1 MKSLLDKIKQVYNS
15 IVNPKVGAKLSAKHA
30 PLTLTGSGTTHTSN
44 TGFQNYYQ
52 TTYSTWNN
60 DYWIKRLKRDLYMI
74 QYKGTWTHEMDEAM
88 FNSVVGMLQSK
99 LEADH
104 NMAKEII
111 FNSKMILRHR
121 KVFANMFFKELGYGW
136 NTLYTTGGITGSITT
151 SSNTWSTTTPLQTI
165 TTVNPNYHTT
175 VNPSYA
181 TYTVGTGTGIGTSN
195 YTTTNGK
202 TFTAKKAAK

>member
-15 IVNPKVGAKLSAKHA
+15 IVNPKVGAKLTAKHA
-30 PLTLTGSGTTHTSN
+30 PLTGSSTLYTGN

-60 DYWIKRLKRDLYMI
+60 DYWIKKLKRDLYMI

-104 NMAKEII
+104 NMAREIV

-136 NTLYTTGGITGSITT
+136 NSMYTTGGITGSINIT
-151 SSNTWSTTTPLQTI
+151 SSNTWATTTPLQTI
-165 TTVNPNYHTT
+165 TTVNPNY
-175 VNPSYA
+175 A
-181 TYTVGTGTGIGTSN
+181 TYTVNTGTGMGISN
-195 YTTTNGK
+195 YTTTNG
-202 TFTAKKAAK
+202 TTITAKKAAK

>member
-1 MKSLLDKIKQVYNS
+1 MRSLLDKIKQVYNS
-15 IVNPKVGAKLSAKHA
+15 IVNPKVGTKLSAKHA
-30 PLTLTGSGTTHTSN
+30 PLTLTGSGTTNIT

-60 DYWIKRLKRDLYMI
+60 DYWIKKLKRDLYMI

-88 FNSVVGMLQSK
+88 FNSVIGMLQSK

-104 NMAKEII
+104 NMAREIV

-136 NTLYTTGGITGSITT
+136 NTMYTTGGITGSINIT
-151 SSNTWSTTTPLQTI
+151 SSNTYSTTTPLQTI
-165 TTVNPNYHTT
+165 TIVNPN
-175 VNPSYA
+175 YA
-181 TYTVGTGTGIGTSN
+181 TYTVNTGTGVGIGTSN